1 MGWFGRR
8 SHSEVPS
15 WASFFDDERFRAFL
29 TVVEAELVS
38 RGLTYEL
45 GDGVVALHGPGVKD
59 GLTLG
64 LQNLAQLCNHEP
76 LAAWSDVVSGHF
88 AGMLGRDAEEAELA
102 RRVHD
107 FEAVRPSLRV
117 RLYGE
122 EVAGPERVTW
132 PVADGLTAALVFDLP
147 TAVRT
152 VSAEDAGRWGRSRE
166 ELYAIGLA
174 NALKEPVEVEEVQLE
189 GGGVVQAL
197 MGPSFF
203 TSARALS
210 LDVPDDHPYGALVAV
225 QRLLGDELRHV
236 RLCAEVSGW
245 LGGLDDLDVDLSD
258 VGPPP
263 GGEPPAARA
272 LLLVARELVVA
283 EAESLAA
290 LRAFRDAATE
300 PAVRA
305 ALQLLVAD
313 EALHVVVGR
322 RLLPLLAR
330 TLPRSQT
337 GPTLARLDDLMEADR
352 RELRAAYLAAA
363 RGGPGR
369 ALGASL
375 EPRDLR
381 WSRPAPRPRVA

>member
-1 MGWFGRR
+1 MIALDTGDPVLERLVAGLATQAPCAMPAAGPDLRGHAAEDVFAARLA
-8 SHSEVPS
+8 
-15 WASFFDDERFRAFL
+15 WASRIVDEHRSVAVF
-29 TVVEAELVS
+29 AELL
-38 RGLTYEL
+38 RL
-45 GDGVVALHGPGVKD
+45 
-59 GLTLG
+59 
-64 LQNLAQLCNHEP
+64 
-76 LAAWSDVVSGHF
+76 
-88 AGMLGRDAEEAELA
+88 LA
-102 RRVHD
+102 RL
-107 FEAVRPSLRV
+107 EA
-117 RLYGE
+117 
-122 EVAGPERVTW
+122 
-132 PVADGLTAALVFDLP
+132 
-147 TAVRT
+147 
-152 VSAEDAGRWGRSRE
+152 
-166 ELYAIGLA
+166 
-174 NALKEPVEVEEVQLE
+174 
-189 GGGVVQAL
+189 
-197 MGPSFF
+197 
-203 TSARALS
+203 
-210 LDVPDDHPYGALVAV
+210 PYGALVAV

-236 RLCAEVSGW
+236 RLCAEVAGW
-245 LGGLDDLDVDLSD
+245 LGGLDDLEVDLSD

-300 PAVRA
+300 PAIRS

-363 RGGPGR
+363 GGGPGR

-381 WSRPAPRPRVA
+381 WTPSRRRARVA

>member
-225 QRLLGDELRHV
+225 PHRHV
-236 RLCAEVSGW
+236 VLVHVIAGLEVVRAINTMIVMTNGLFREGPGSISSDLYWSRGGTVRALPSSVDETGLTFRPPEEFLTEVLNRLA
-245 LGGLDDLDVDLSD
+245 
-258 VGPPP
+258 
-263 GGEPPAARA
+263 EPP
-272 LLLVARELVVA
+272 
-283 EAESLAA
+283 SL
-290 LRAFRDAATE
+290 
-300 PAVRA
+300 
-305 ALQLLVAD
+305 
-313 EALHVVVGR
+313 G
-322 RLLPLLAR
+322 
-330 TLPRSQT
+330 
-337 GPTLARLDDLMEADR
+337 
-352 RELRAAYLAAA
+352 
-363 RGGPGR
+363 
-369 ALGASL
+369 
-375 EPRDLR
+375 PRD
-381 WSRPAPRPRVA
+381 SAPGTSAFG